1 MQNPQVEHWEA
12 ALRVVRFLKG
22 SPGQGILLKSMCDLQ
37 LRGWCDAD
45 WAGCPLTR
53 RSLTGWVVYLGDSP
67 ISWKTKKQHIV
78 SRSSAEAEYR
88 SMALTTCELKW
99 LKSVLLSLGIHH
111 PKPMLLH
118 CDSQAALH
126 ISQNPVFHE
135 RTKHIE
141 VDCHYIRD
149 ELVNGNITAQHVST
163 REQVADFFTKALGKA
178 QFAYLLGKLG
188 VHDLHVPT

>member
-1 MQNPQVEHWEA
+1 MQNPRIEHWEA

-22 SPGQGILLKSMCDLQ
+22 SPGQGILLKNKCDLQ
-37 LRGWCDAD
+37 LHGWCDAD

-53 RSLTGWVVYLGDSP
+53 RLLTGWLVYLGDSLV
-67 ISWKTKKQHIV
+67 SWKTKTQHIV

-99 LKSVLLSLGIHH
+99 LKEVLTSLGIDH
-111 PKPMLLH
+111 PQPMSLH

-126 ISQNPVFHE
+126 ISQNPMFHE

-141 VDCHYIRD
+141 MDCHFICD
-149 ELVNGNITAQHVST
+149 ELGNGAIKAHYVPTK
-163 REQVADFFTKALGKA
+163 EQIADFFPKGLGK
-178 QFAYLLGKLG
+178 
-188 VHDLHVPT
+188 T